1 MVTLCNGG
9 VSVVTAQ
16 GYGILSKPIERFHR
30 TMNTMLWKVINA
42 HQRDWEVWLPFVM
55 VAYRSSRH
63 EATGFSPNLLVWTG
77 NRRTGGPGVW
87 QATRCVKNTKH
98 EQNNFLF
105 RYMHVIIFGYR
116 YLYARY
122 IRVHA
127 LVDYFY
133 TKDSSQRF

>member
-1 MVTLCNGG
+1 
-9 VSVVTAQ
+9 
-16 GYGILSKPIERFHR
+16 
-30 TMNTMLWKVINA
+30 MNTMLGKVINA

-55 VAYRSSRH
+55 VAYRLSRH

-87 QATRCVKNTKH
+87 QDTRCVKNTKH

-105 RYMHVIIFGYR
+105 LYMHVIIFGYQ

-122 IRVHA
+122 ICVRA
-127 LVDYFY
+127 FVDYFY
-133 TKDSSQRF
+133 TKDSSTWF